1 MLPKIVGKYLCIVL
15 HATLLNKILN
25 LLPPNMVLSEIIRST
40 IHYGLHL
47 IFPLWIA
54 AKWYPSIKKK
64 AYFILLATMLVDLDH
79 LLATPIFDPN
89 RCSIGFHP
97 LHSYYAMLGYVIL
110 LFWGKPYRIIGVGL
124 LFHML
129 TDFIDCL
136 FTFSRCGEC
145 LQDSPLYEVLRWML

>member
-15 HATLLNKILN
+15 HATLLYKILN
-25 LLPPNMVLSEIIRST
+25 LLPPNMVLSEIIRTT
-40 IHYGLHL
+40 IHYSLHL

-54 AKWYPSIKKK
+54 AKWYPTDKKK

-97 LHSYYAMLGYVIL
+97 LHSYYAIAVYCIL
-110 LFWGKPYRIIGVGL
+110 LYFPKTRLVAIGLVM
-124 LFHML
+124 HMY
-129 TDFIDCL
+129 TDFQDCWL
-136 FTFSRCGEC
+136 KGI
-145 LQDSPLYEVLRWML
+145 LGG